1 MRLEARIC
9 RMSHM
14 TKTVTTCEGAY
25 GMHQNLQHAPQRAK
39 GCKLVRW
46 KFLKIKDGTRKRIE
60 GNE

>member
-14 TKTVTTCEGAY
+14 TKTVTTREGAY
-25 GMHQNLQHAPQRAK
+25 VRIKISNMPPQRAK
-39 GCKLVRW
+39 GRKLVQW